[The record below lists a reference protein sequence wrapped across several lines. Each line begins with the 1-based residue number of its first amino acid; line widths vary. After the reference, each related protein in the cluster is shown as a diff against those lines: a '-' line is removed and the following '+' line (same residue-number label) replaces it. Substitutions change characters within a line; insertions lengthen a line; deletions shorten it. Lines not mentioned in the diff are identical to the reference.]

1 MEWDLAGESLCWGE
15 EEVSKKLSHSVY
27 MRRTS
32 AMTVAKEKT
41 SASLLYVPCSF
52 KISGAVHR
60 VV

>member
-1 MEWDLAGESLCWGE
+1 MEWDLASESLCRDGE
-15 EEVSKKLSHSVY
+15 EVGKQPGHDVY
-27 MRRTS
+27 LRRTS
-32 AMTVAKEKT
+32 TVTIAKEKT